1 LQRAG
6 KADQTIGLRFALVG
20 GPGRVIAR
28 FICRFIG
35 HRRSGR
41 LAHVVK
47 GRWHSRCKRCG
58 VELVRVAPEN
68 WQEPS
73 EAA

>member
-1 LQRAG
+1 VEG
-6 KADQTIGLRFALVG
+6 FGLVLAQL
-20 GPGRVIAR
+20 
-28 FICRFIG
+28 ICRIVG

-41 LAHVVK
+41 LAHVIK

-58 VELVRVAPEN
+58 VELVRVAPSD
-68 WQEPS
+68 WKVPS